1 MVFHHP
7 WKNAS
12 EKDRAQRKLLL
23 ILLLNTIVFATVY
36 FTVAQYFSYIPIV
49 YLALA
54 GAVTLGY
61 LLYNRGFSRRNVTPE
76 QLPDTMTSEEKTA
89 WIEDGTRRLR
99 RSRWVLTILLPLLLT
114 FLMDLVYLFVYP
126 SIEKLFK

>member
-1 MVFHHP
+1 MAFHNP

-23 ILLLNTIVFATVY
+23 ILMLNTIVFATIY

-49 YLALA
+49 YLVLA